1 MPFSD
6 SYFLPGYRRDDAA
19 RYLER
24 WNKRE
29 NARQKGLV
37 QAAIERG
44 AGKDFLALAFERGEL
59 PMLEGKNDL
68 KGYPFNEGCGFPTD
82 QDIFV
87 GIDFSYAQFQA
98 TITGAN
104 FFQCDFTHN
113 YLQRAKFTNCRF
125 FFSYFFAGSFAHV
138 EFDNCEFDKASFSN
152 CRFENTVFRGCRFSD
167 AAFSDC
173 ALSSGT
179 RISDPPTTLASG
191 ARCFMEPGILA
202 DFYLGVSRGYAA
214 GGADELSDAM
224 HIRSKR
230 AERTYGKP
238 SSSKKAVS
246 YLADWFSGYGTSP
259 LRLLLGMCLVI
270 AASSIAFLTQAPIS
284 KAILIAAG
292 AFFTFGASSDAVAQ
306 YPWFLE
312 ILYVMTS
319 FAGLTLNALFIT
331 LWANRYL
338 SRR

>member
-1 MPFSD
+1 M
-6 SYFLPGYRRDDAA
+6 
-19 RYLER
+19 E
-24 WNKRE
+24 
-29 NARQKGLV
+29 LV
-37 QAAIERG
+37 KAAIAGG

-59 PMLEGKNDL
+59 PMLESKNDL
-68 KGYPFNEGCGFPTD
+68 KGYPFNEGAGFPTD

-138 EFDNCEFDKASFSN
+138 EFENCEFDKASFSN
-152 CRFENTVFRGCRFSD
+152 CRFENTNFRGCRFSD
-167 AAFSDC
+167 ATFSDC
-173 ALSSGT
+173 AIGPGT
-179 RISDPPTTLASG
+179 VISAPPTVLAPG
-191 ARCFMEPGILA
+191 TRCFMEPETLS

-214 GGADELSDAM
+214 GGADALSDATY
-224 HIRSKR
+224 IRSKR
-230 AERTYGKP
+230 AERAYGKLSP
-238 SSSKKAVS
+238 NKKAIS

-259 LRLLLGMCLVI
+259 LRLLLGMGLVI
-270 AASSIAFLTQAPIS
+270 AFTSIAFMTQEPNVP
-284 KAILIAAG
+284 KAVLIAAG
-292 AFFTFGASSDAVAQ
+292 AFFTFGASSDAVAK